1 MPNLHPRSYI
11 IRIERNYSM
20 LKKITRV
27 GVVVTTIA
35 LIASSAV
42 TANAAVVP
50 AAKAKVGLDC
60 SASQI
65 GRVSKGTGVN
75 GSDLTCTKVT
85 TGTFAGKNKWW
96 YAGLKPLGSFE
107 FVSSS
112 NIGGGYGTTAIA
124 LGEALK
130 KEELLKDY
138 TVTYRSNAPLG
149 LGYFA
154 DQKGRTDLGIITGFA
169 MPGGLATN
177 GSKLDITNYKA
188 VASFLRE
195 AEAFAVPMNSKYKTI
210 NDLLAD
216 IKANSKTVAVGGG
229 NYGGVDHVTIATLA
243 ETVGVK
249 ATDLNYIPYSGGGTL
264 VPDVIAGRVAVGVS
278 GTSEFASYVAA
289 GKMRILAVTSPKPL
303 STIKGRTLIQQGIN
317 LTFGNWR
324 GILAPADLSAADYL
338 NFVKVMD
345 TVHSTQSWKDTLVAK
360 SWIDEYRSGAAFT
373 TWLEKENKAILAV
386 LTAFKLIK

>member
-1 MPNLHPRSYI
+1 
-11 IRIERNYSM
+11 M

-27 GVVVTTIA
+27 GVVVATIA
-35 LIASSAV
+35 LIASGTV
-42 TANAAVVP
+42 VANAASVP

-60 SASQI
+60 AASQV
-65 GRVSKGTGVN
+65 GKVSKGTGVN

-85 TGTFAGKNKWW
+85 IGTFAGSNKWW
-96 YAGLKPLGSFE
+96 YAGLKALGSFE
-107 FVSSS
+107 FVSAS

-124 LGEALK
+124 LGDALK

-154 DQKGRTDLGIITGFA
+154 DQKDRSDLGIITGFA

-177 GSKLDITNYKA
+177 GSKLEITNYKA

-210 NDLLAD
+210 NELLAD
-216 IKANSKTVAVGGG
+216 IKASPKTVAVGGG

-243 ETVGVK
+243 EGVGVK

-264 VPDVIAGRVAVGVS
+264 VPDVIAGRVAVGIS

-324 GILAPADLSAADYL
+324 GILAPADLSAADHL
-338 NFVKVMD
+338 NFIKVMD
-345 TVHSTQSWKDTLVAK
+345 TVHETQSWKDVLVAK

-373 TWLEKENKAILAV
+373 TWLAKENKDILAV

>member
-1 MPNLHPRSYI
+1 MKETIKRSVI
-11 IRIERNYSM
+11 AVATVALLASG
-20 LKKITRV
+20 V
-27 GVVVTTIA
+27 GI
-35 LIASSAV
+35 
-42 TANAAVVP
+42 ANAGNVP
-50 AAKAKVGLDC
+50 ASKAQVGLDC
-60 SASQI
+60 SATQV
-65 GRVSKGTGVN
+65 GKVSTGTGVN
-75 GSDLTCTKVT
+75 GSDLTCLEVK
-85 TGTFAGKNKWW
+85 TGTAKGQTKWW

-112 NIGGGYGTTAIA
+112 AIGGGYGTTAIA
-124 LGEALK
+124 LGDALK

-138 TVTYRSNAPLG
+138 TVTYRTNAPLG
-149 LGYFA
+149 VGYFA
-154 DQKGRTDLGIITGFA
+154 DQKGRTDLGLITGFA

-177 GSKLDITNYKA
+177 GSKLQITDYKA

-210 NDLLAD
+210 NELLAD
-216 IKANSKTVAVGGG
+216 IKANPKTVAIGGG

-243 ETVGVK
+243 EGVGVK

-264 VPDVIAGRVAVGVS
+264 TPDVIAGRVAVGIA
-278 GTSEFASYVAA
+278 GTSEFSSYVAA

-303 STIKGRTLIQQGIN
+303 TTIKGKTLIQQGIN

-345 TVHSTQSWKDTLVAK
+345 TVHATQSWKDVLVAK
-360 SWIDEYRSGAAFT
+360 SWIDEYRSGATFT
-373 TWLEKENKAILAV
+373 TWIEKENKSIIAV
-386 LTAFKLIK
+386 LTSFKLIK

>member
-1 MPNLHPRSYI
+1 MSKIFKRSVI
-11 IRIERNYSM
+11 AATTLALLASG
-20 LKKITRV
+20 V
-27 GVVVTTIA
+27 G
-35 LIASSAV
+35 IASAGS
-42 TANAAVVP
+42 VP

-60 SASQI
+60 SATQV
-65 GRVSKGTGVN
+65 GKVSKGTGVD
-75 GSDLTCTKVT
+75 GSDLTCLTVT
-85 TGTFAGKNKWW
+85 TGTFKGQTKWW
-96 YAGLKPLGSFE
+96 YAGLKALGSFE

-112 NIGGGYGTTAIA
+112 AIGGGYGTTAIA
-124 LGEALK
+124 LGDALK

-138 TVTYRSNAPLG
+138 TVTYRTNAPLG

-154 DQKGRTDLGIITGFA
+154 DQKGRSDLGLITGFA

-177 GSKLDITNYKA
+177 GSKLEITNYKA

-210 NDLLAD
+210 NELLSD
-216 IKANSKTVAVGGG
+216 IKANPKTVAVGGG

-243 ETVGVK
+243 EGVGVK

-264 VPDVIAGRVAVGVS
+264 TPDVIAGRVAVGIS

-303 STIKGRTLIQQGIN
+303 TTIKGKTLIQQGIN

-324 GILAPADLSAADYL
+324 GILAPADLSAADYA
-338 NFVKVMD
+338 NFVKVID
-345 TVHSTQSWKDTLVAK
+345 TVHVTQSWKDVLVAK
-360 SWIDEYRSGAAFT
+360 SWIDEYRSGSAFT
-373 TWLEKENKAILAV
+373 NWLATENKSIIAV

>member
-1 MPNLHPRSYI
+1 MNKSFKRSVI
-11 IRIERNYSM
+11 AAATVALLASG
-20 LKKITRV
+20 V
-27 GVVVTTIA
+27 GV
-35 LIASSAV
+35 
-42 TANAAVVP
+42 ANAGNVP
-50 AAKAKVGLDC
+50 AAKAQVGLDC
-60 SASQI
+60 SPTQV
-65 GRVSKGTGVN
+65 GKVSKGTGVN
-75 GSDLTCTKVT
+75 GSDLTCLAVT
-85 TGTFAGKNKWW
+85 TGTAKGLTKWW

-112 NIGGGYGTTAIA
+112 AIGGGYGTTAIA
-124 LGEALK
+124 LGDALK

-138 TVTYRSNAPLG
+138 TVTYRTNAPLG

-154 DQKGRTDLGIITGFA
+154 DQKARTDLGLITGFA

-177 GSKLDITNYKA
+177 GSKLEITNYKA

-210 NDLLAD
+210 NELLSD
-216 IKANSKTVAVGGG
+216 IKANPKTVAVGGG

-243 ETVGVK
+243 EGVGVK
-249 ATDLNYIPYSGGGTL
+249 ATELNYIPYSGGGTL
-264 VPDVIAGRVAVGVS
+264 TPDVISGRVAVGIS

-303 STIKGRTLIQQGIN
+303 STIKGKTLIQQGIN

-345 TVHSTQSWKDTLVAK
+345 TVHTTQSWKDVLVAK
-360 SWIDEYRSGAAFT
+360 SWIDEYRSGATFT
-373 TWLEKENKAILAV
+373 TWLEKENKAIIAV